1 MDEIRLLSESLPDT
15 PPPSPEVT
23 ASARSRV
30 VTAAGASGARS
41 RRTPQAGSAR
51 RWAWG
56 WTVGAAMA
64 TATVVTAVIVLV
76 SSLTTVAAPVLVRPT
91 GIDLL
96 LQIADS
102 AARQPAT
109 EGAYWH
115 TKAVDGGSFRTGE
128 PPYTFEAQSTREV
141 WQPRDLADHALTEN
155 WTRFVRPASPQDEQA
170 WRAAGAPEKVQP
182 VCAEG
187 DDDCEPIRITD
198 VPSDCSYTWKVQDG
212 YLFHRGV
219 GEFTVDDLRKLP
231 ADPER
236 LREAL
241 KPYHQIWYDRG
252 FKQSFEEFLPTASSL
267 LELPIEPGTR
277 AALLRLLATLPQTKV
292 HGETVD
298 PLGRPGLSV
307 SFGEEGAVLVS
318 GKEETPIQ
326 NRTVLDPTTGAP
338 LADLDLDPTSRVV
351 GYEAIEIAQWTDA
364 APQEPRNCEKSK

>member
-30 VTAAGASGARS
+30 VMAAGASGARP

-76 SSLTTVAAPVLVRPT
+76 SSLTTVAAPVIVRPT

-96 LQIADS
+96 LQVADS

-109 EGAYWH
+109 AGAYWH
-115 TKAVDGGSFRTGE
+115 TKAVNGGSFSTGE
-128 PPYTFEAQSTREV
+128 PPYTFEAQSTMEV
-141 WQPRDLADHALTEN
+141 WQPRDLADHALTMD

-170 WRAAGAPEKVQP
+170 WRAAGAPERVRP

-187 DDDCEPIRITD
+187 DDDCEPIRVTE
-198 VPSDCSYTWKVQDG
+198 VPSDCSYMWKVEDS
-212 YLFHRGV
+212 YLFDEGV
-219 GEFTVDDLRKLP
+219 GKFTVDDLRKLP
-231 ADPER
+231 DDPER

-241 KPYHQIWYDRG
+241 RPYHQTWYDQG
-252 FKQSFEEFLPTASSL
+252 SKQSFEEFLPTASGL
-267 LELPIEPGTR
+267 LWLPIEPGTR
-277 AALLRLLATLPQTKV
+277 AALLRLLATLPETKV

-307 SFGEEGAVLVS
+307 SFDEEGAVLVS

-326 NRTVLDPTTGAP
+326 NRTVLDLTTGMP
-338 LADLDLDPTSRVV
+338 LADLDVDPTGRIA
-351 GYEAIEIAQWTDA
+351 GYEAMEIAQWTDLR
-364 APQEPRNCEKSK
+364 PEEPRGCKKTS

>member
-1 MDEIRLLSESLPDT
+1 MDEITLLSQSLPDA
-15 PPPSPEVT
+15 PPPSAEAT
-23 ASARSRV
+23 ARARASVLAAEREAGPRPKPARV
-30 VTAAGASGARS
+30 RRGARW
-41 RRTPQAGSAR
+41 T
-51 RWAWG
+51 WG

-64 TATVVTAVIVLV
+64 TATVVTAVVALV
-76 SSLTTVAAPVLVRPT
+76 SSMATVTAPVLVRPT

-170 WRAAGAPEKVQP
+170 WRAAGAPEKVRP
-182 VCAEG
+182 VCMEG
-187 DDDCEPIRITD
+187 DDCEPIRITD
-198 VPSDCSYTWKVQDG
+198 VPSDCSYEWKVEDG
-212 YLFHRGV
+212 YLPQRGV
-219 GEFTVDDLRKLP
+219 GEFTVEDLRKLP
-231 ADPER
+231 DDPER

-252 FKQSFEEFLPTASSL
+252 FEQSFEEFLPTASGL

-277 AALLRLLATLPQTKV
+277 AALLRLLATLPETKV

-307 SFGEEGAVLVS
+307 SFGEKGTVLVS
-318 GKEETPIQ
+318 GKEETPVQ
-326 NRTVLDPTTGAP
+326 NRTVLDLTTGMP
-338 LADLDLDPTSRVV
+338 LADLDVDPTGRIA
-351 GYEAIEIAQWTDA
+351 GYEAMEIAQWTDLR
-364 APQEPRNCEKSK
+364 PEEPRGCKKTS